1 MSPSVGNTKLN
12 WACLPIFWLC
22 ICSWYLSSHNGNLR
36 VRSPVITREPEVI
49 PARRWNIYRWIN
61 SSFAARLKSLR
72 HREKYG
78 RMLCTNFPT
87 STAPCTKKKIGKI
100 SNDRL
105 NAGKGKILMRY
116 VLPSVEVDDIRVWTG
131 IGRRKYLR
139 RFAVQGVVPYLQLQG
154 QQSFW
159 ARLLF
164 QVVYQNLQFTGQRKV
179 IKLFPT

>member
-1 MSPSVGNTKLN
+1 
-12 WACLPIFWLC
+12 
-22 ICSWYLSSHNGNLR
+22 
-36 VRSPVITREPEVI
+36 
-49 PARRWNIYRWIN
+49 
-61 SSFAARLKSLR
+61 
-72 HREKYG
+72 
-78 RMLCTNFPT
+78 
-87 STAPCTKKKIGKI
+87 
-100 SNDRL
+100 
-105 NAGKGKILMRY
+105 MRY